1 MNFNDKTKAI
11 VCLIRHGQTNWNVEG
26 RMQGREE
33 VPLNENGIAQAKEA
47 AKGMKTAC
55 DAIGLHFNKIISSP
69 LERAVDTAKIIK
81 DAIGCD
87 YFGTDERWLE
97 RDFGSLSGYT
107 YDDYARA
114 IHANAKG
121 VEDIEPVEAMMER
134 AKSFFSEMVKPGDR
148 ILVLTHGAMAST
160 LAKNSNK
167 PAYIPPEK
175 VGGVGNCHASFYT
188 YENGEITLE
197 GFNIAPSDVAEFVKS
212 CVEEK

>member
-1 MNFNDKTKAI
+1 MNFNDKSKAI
-11 VCLIRHGQTNWNVEG
+11 VCLVRHGQTNWNVEG

-33 VPLNENGIAQAKEA
+33 VPLNENGIAQAREA
-47 AKGMKTAC
+47 AEGMKKAC
-55 DAIGLHFNKIISSP
+55 EAGNLYFNKIISSP

-87 YFGTDERWLE
+87 YFGKDERWLE
-97 RDFGSLSGYT
+97 RDFGALSGYT

-114 IHANAKG
+114 IHAGMGPEN
-121 VEDIEPVEAMMER
+121 IEPVEKMMER
-134 AKSFFSEMVKPGDR
+134 AESFFKEVVKPGDR
-148 ILVLTHGAMAST
+148 VLVLTHGAMATT

-188 YENGEITLE
+188 YDGNGITLE
-197 GFNIAPSDVAEFVKS
+197 GFNIHPNDVKKFVMENT
-212 CVEEK
+212 EE

>member
-1 MNFNDKTKAI
+1 MNFNDKEKAI

-97 RDFGSLSGYT
+97 RESL
-107 YDDYARA
+107 
-114 IHANAKG
+114 I
-121 VEDIEPVEAMMER
+121 
-134 AKSFFSEMVKPGDR
+134 FSELQALTELIRYLLLKPMVRGAPISLISISSYVLPALELAV
-148 ILVLTHGAMAST
+148 ILRRSPSKISLTWLLSE
-160 LAKNSNK
+160 
-167 PAYIPPEK
+167 PAIFSS
-175 VGGVGNCHASFYT
+175 VTRAALSRA
-188 YENGEITLE
+188 EISSPLSSS
-197 GFNIAPSDVAEFVKS
+197 ALYL
-212 CVEEK
+212 